1 MSWRNSSWCLPFPP
15 LSSSSS
21 SACFHS
27 FLVDVFFLP
36 PSSFCAFTVFFF
48 LSIPHPPNHHHC
60 RLSQSSSFWC
70 LFSPPHH
77 HCRLSQSS
85 PFWCLFSPPIII
97 IAGFHSLRSVHTLLS
112 NWPSRPRSVWKSAL
126 IQAWWEKLLL
136 PGFGSNDTCSDGCSL
151 VPGSFQSSFRSSIR
165 KGLWQESIICWTRE
179 GRLECGTKFVL
190 FCRVL
195 WALLW
200 LDGHRRQ
207 MF

>member
-15 LSSSSS
+15 SS
-21 SACFHS
+21 SASLH
-27 FLVDVFFLP
+27 
-36 PSSFCAFTVFFF
+36 AFTVFSLMSFF
-48 LSIPHPPNHHHC
+48 SPHHHSVHSQSSCLFTPPNHNHC
-60 RLSQSSSFWC
+60 RLSQSSS
-70 LFSPPHH
+70 
-77 HCRLSQSS
+77 
-85 PFWCLFSPPIII
+85 FWCLFSPPIII

-151 VPGSFQSSFRSSIR
+151 VPGSFQSSFCSSIR

-179 GRLECGTKFVL
+179 GRLECHTKFVL
-190 FCRVL
+190 FRRVL

-200 LDGHRRQ
+200 LDGHRGQ